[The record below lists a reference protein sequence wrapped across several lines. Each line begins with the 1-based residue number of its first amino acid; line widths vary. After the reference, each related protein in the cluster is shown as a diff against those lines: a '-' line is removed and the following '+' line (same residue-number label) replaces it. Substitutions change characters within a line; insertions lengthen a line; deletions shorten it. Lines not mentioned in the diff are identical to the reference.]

1 MRPRTVE
8 QVLAEAFAS
17 TPGAAP
23 AGVPRVPG
31 RAGVPKQRY
40 LQLEQQPEPRAGGTV
55 WSSARGG
62 ARGIAD
68 TEVAIDEGGTA
79 IAPPH

>member
-1 MRPRTVE
+1 
-8 QVLAEAFAS
+8 
-17 TPGAAP
+17 
-23 AGVPRVPG
+23 
-31 RAGVPKQRY
+31 
-40 LQLEQQPEPRAGGTV
+40 V